1 MTLQEQ
7 IIELVA
13 KELRMKPELVFPDSD
28 LLRDLGTDSLDAVE
42 LITALEDTFKIEF
55 ADKDHERIQ
64 TVQDIIDLVQQLR
77 NKAL

>member
-28 LLRDLGTDSLDAVE
+28 LLKDLGTDSLDAVE
-42 LITALEDTFKIEF
+42 LITALEDTFKVKF